1 VNKMDF
7 DFYVHGLW
15 LIGGVSLFLGALIAG
30 NVEFV
35 EGTTPWSFSLAVLVS
50 LLLILF
56 AGVCWI
62 SSAVN
67 AKQEMR

>member
-1 VNKMDF
+1 MQF

-35 EGTTPWSFSLAVLVS
+35 EGTTPWSFGLAVLIS

-62 SSAVN
+62 SSSVN
-67 AKQEMR
+67 AKPEQR